1 MKKLLTFISLICI
14 CSFLFTGC
22 TIPVVEDP
30 VDEELVPIT
39 SLFIITEV
47 RAQTI
52 VGIIDG
58 QTDRISIPNWFVDY
72 DIQPNE
78 FIKVTHNGIFLET
91 WPLQMSEI
99 YSMEYL
105 TTSGESIVIEKPE
118 VVINTIFVEKYDGEI
133 PIKKKV
139 LNSDTE
145 LIIEY
150 TTNMADGTEYIC
162 NCPPDFTIQINNHDY
177 YYHSQTGVI
186 IDSESKSAFL
196 INNKDAMNEILNK
209 YLGGVQ
215 NG

>member
-1 MKKLLTFISLICI
+1 MKKLFSIISILCI
-14 CSFLFTGC
+14 CLLCFSAC
-22 TIPVVEDP
+22 N
-30 VDEELVPIT
+30 VPINEETGKEETVPVT

-47 RAQTI
+47 RAQTL
-52 VGIIDG
+52 VGVIDG
-58 QTDRISIPNWFVDY
+58 QTDRMSIPNWFADY

-91 WPLQMSEI
+91 WPLQISEI
-99 YSMEYL
+99 YSMEYF
-105 TTSGESIVIEKPE
+105 TTTGETILIEKPE

-162 NCPPDFTIQINNHDY
+162 NCPPNFTIQINNHDY